1 MRYRALLAL
10 GLAIALPSGLMA
22 QWSVAF
28 EATASYY
35 GGASRD
41 TAADPISVRPH
52 HPTSFGLRLERCFGQ
67 LGVGVSAAL
76 AAPDVIAENSSAGA
90 IVKDALDLFEIA
102 PEAAVLVG
110 RTPSGVA
117 VRFHAG
123 PLIDVWA
130 PQGEDARTRVG
141 GHAALSLEWPLTA
154 RLAGSVRGGVALTS
168 SLFNEGELPG
178 GFELRA
184 MWRRSVSL
192 GLRYRL

>member
-76 AAPDVIAENSSAGA
+76 AGPDVIAENNSAGA

-130 PQGEDARTRVG
+130 PQGEDVRTRVG
-141 GHAALSLEWPLTA
+141 GHAALSLEWPLKI
-154 RLAGSVRGGVALTS
+154 G
-168 SLFNEGELPG
+168 
-178 GFELRA
+178 RA
-184 MWRRSVSL
+184 HV
-192 GLRYRL
+192 

>member
-1 MRYRALLAL
+1 
-10 GLAIALPSGLMA
+10 
-22 QWSVAF
+22 V
-28 EATASYY
+28 
-35 GGASRD
+35 
-41 TAADPISVRPH
+41 
-52 HPTSFGLRLERCFGQ
+52 
-67 LGVGVSAAL
+67 GVGVSAAL
-76 AAPDVIAENSSAGA
+76 ANPDVIAENSSAGA